1 MEKQISETLQT
12 PDQSKIT
19 DKRLRWEYLKYEIRN
34 FKINVSK
41 NLFKEED
48 KDRNL
53 LEKTKNTCKKPN

>member
-34 FKINVSK
+34 FKMNVSK

>member
-41 NLFKEED
+41 NFFKEED